1 MNRLIDTV
9 VGRPRTTLLLLFMI
23 LLTGIASLRSI
34 PVESDPS
41 IAVPVYVIQLYN
53 DGISAE
59 DGERLLVQPLENEL
73 RSVEG
78 VEEIRSYS
86 GESNSTVVVEFDA
99 AQDVDQAL
107 LDVREAVDRAKVEL
121 PSSTEEPVIQEQS
134 TSDFPVLQV
143 NLTGEDVPERMLY
156 LAALDLRD
164 RIEALPDVLE
174 AKMEG
179 HREEVLEVVIK
190 PSALEAYQISGET
203 LISVIA
209 RNNRLV
215 PAGSLDNGEGRFSLK
230 VPSVIE
236 TARDLYDLPVKTSA
250 DAVVTMADV
259 ADIKRSF
266 KDRWGYV
273 RVDGQ
278 KAISIN
284 VVKRANANI
293 IDTVAA
299 TKEIVNTVRPS
310 LPGKIDIIYT
320 IDQAPWAELQVNELQ
335 GNILTALALV
345 MIIVVAAMGFRSGI
359 IVGLGIP
366 MSLMFAVTVL
376 YVIGFTY
383 NFMVMFGMLL
393 ALGMLIDG
401 AIVVTEYADR
411 RMLEGEHRR
420 QAYAAAAKRM
430 FWPVVASIATTLAAF
445 LPLMFWPGMV
455 GKFMRYLPVTVFA
468 VLSGSLLYALIFGP
482 AIGALIGRPGADQ
495 GRMLENLKTMES
507 GNPLSI
513 KGFTGA
519 YAKVLYW
526 CSRHSFLTLTV
537 TVSILFSSFYAY
549 SQWGNGVIFYS
560 NAEPQFAKILVKS
573 PGNLSA
579 REANAIVSEVEA
591 VVLDVEGVAELQT
604 FARASSGGDEIG
616 TLFLQMLPE
625 NDRSRGT
632 AAIFEDVRQGS
643 RQIAGV
649 AVEIEE
655 MEQGPRN
662 GKPIEIEIAS
672 FNRSLIGP
680 ALERVRAQVEATEG
694 LVDIDDSL
702 AKPGIEWRLAVD
714 RARAAMYGADVTQVG
729 VAVQLITTGIK
740 IGEYRPDR
748 SDDAVDIRIRYPDE
762 DRGIKAIDTLRVSTV
777 EGMVPISNFVTTD
790 ATPNVGTL
798 RRYNGIPVDY
808 VRSNVATGVL
818 ADTKVK
824 ELQAWL
830 KTQNFDP
837 GVQVNFR
844 GADEEQQ
851 ESQAFTATAFGLSL
865 LLMFVLLVTQFNSF
879 YQSALI
885 LFAVVMSTA
894 GVLLGLLITG
904 NPFSSLLTGIGI
916 VALAGI
922 VVNNN
927 IVLID
932 TFNELRRDH
941 PAADPIMLIVR
952 TGTQRLR
959 PVVLTTLTTVFGL
972 LPLAMNFSVDMLNR
986 SITYG
991 SMLSS
996 LWVPLSQ
1003 AIVSGMAFASLLT
1016 LIATPAMLALPYR
1029 VSYRKQQLSARLKGQ
1044 QNSVNRNSVDE
1055 DDKTFADEVGD
1066 QRTWFGQLME
1076 RLRGLLGGASA
1087 KDMRA
1092 SRK

>member
-1 MNRLIDTV
+1 MNAFIDTV
-9 VGRPRTTLLLLFMI
+9 VGRPRTTLLLLFMV

-41 IAVPVYVIQLYN
+41 IAVPFFRIQVFN
-53 DGISAE
+53 EGISAE
-59 DGERLLVQPLENEL
+59 DGERLLVLPLENEL

-78 VEEIRSYS
+78 VEELQSYS
-86 GESNSTVVVEFDA
+86 GENVSTVVVQFDA
-99 AQDVDQAL
+99 DRDVDEAL
-107 LDVREAVDRAKVEL
+107 VDVRDAVDRAKVEL
-121 PSSTEEPVIQEQS
+121 PSSTEEPVIQEMS
-134 TSDFPVLQV
+134 TDDFPVLQV
-143 NLTGEDVPERMLY
+143 NVAGDDVPERMLY

-164 RIEALPDVLE
+164 RIEALPNVLKAE
-174 AKMEG
+174 MSG
-179 HREEVLEVVIK
+179 HREEVLEVTIK
-190 PSALEAYQISGET
+190 PAALEAYQISGEA

-215 PAGSLDNGEGRFSLK
+215 PAGSLDNGEGRFALK

-236 TARDLYDLPVKTSA
+236 SASDLYDLPVKTTA
-250 DAVVTMADV
+250 NAVVTLSDV
-259 ADIKRSF
+259 AEIQRRF
-266 KDRWGYV
+266 KDRSGFV
-273 RVDGQ
+273 RVNGE

-284 VVKRANANI
+284 VTKRAQANI

-299 TKEIVNTVRPS
+299 AKAEVEALKPS
-310 LPGKIDIIYT
+310 LPGKIEIIYT
-320 IDQAPWAELQVNELQ
+320 IDQAPWALLQVNELQ

-345 MIIVVAAMGFRSGI
+345 MIIVVAAMGFRSGL

-366 MSLMFAVTVL
+366 MSLMFAVTIL

-445 LPLMFWPGMV
+445 LPLMFWPGIV

-468 VLSGSLLYALIFGP
+468 VLSGSLLYALVFGP

-495 GRMLENLKTMES
+495 EGMLHNLKTMES
-507 GNPLSI
+507 GNPLQI
-513 KGFTGA
+513 KGFTGG
-519 YAKVLYW
+519 YARVLW
-526 CSRHSFLTLTV
+526 WSSHHVFLTLFV
-537 TVSILFSSFYAY
+537 TVGILFASFWAY
-549 SQWGNGVIFYS
+549 GQWGNGVIFYS
-560 NAEPQFAKILVKS
+560 NAEPQFARVLVKS

-579 REANAIVSEVEA
+579 FEANRLVGEVEDMLLE
-591 VVLDVEGVAELQT
+591 VNGVAELNT
-604 FARASSGGDEIG
+604 FARSNPGGDEIG

-625 NDRSRGT
+625 NDRTRGT
-632 AAIFEDVRQGS
+632 DAIFEDVRRGG

-649 AVEIEE
+649 NVEIEA
-655 MEQGPRN
+655 MEQGPRQ
-662 GKPIEIEIAS
+662 GKPIEVEISA
-672 FNRSLIGP
+672 FNRELITP
-680 ALERVRAQVEATEG
+680 ALKRVRAQMERTEG
-694 LVDIDDSL
+694 LVDIEDSL

-729 VAVQLITTGIK
+729 VAVQLITAGIK

-748 SDDAVDIRIRYPDE
+748 SDDAVDIRIRYPDQ
-762 DRGIKAIDTLRVSTV
+762 DRGIKAIDALRVSTP
-777 EGMVPISNFVTTD
+777 EGMVPISNFVTTE
-790 ATPNVGTL
+790 AKPNVGTIQ
-798 RRYNGIPVDY
+798 RFNGTPVDY

-830 KTQNFDP
+830 TTQAFDP
-837 GVQVNFR
+837 GVTVTFR

-879 YQSALI
+879 YQSVLI

-894 GVLLGLLITG
+894 GVLIGLLVTG

-932 TFNELRRDH
+932 TFNELRRNH

-972 LPLAMNFSVDMLNR
+972 LPLAMNFSIDMLNR
-986 SITYG
+986 TITYG

-1003 AIVSGMAFASLLT
+1003 AIVSGMAFASILT

-1029 VSYRKQQLSARLKGQ
+1029 VEHRKQQLKTLAKNLWAR
-1044 QNSVNRNSVDE
+1044 
-1055 DDKTFADEVGD
+1055 
-1066 QRTWFGQLME
+1066 
-1076 RLRGLLGGASA
+1076 RLAT
-1087 KDMRA
+1087 D
-1092 SRK
+1092 